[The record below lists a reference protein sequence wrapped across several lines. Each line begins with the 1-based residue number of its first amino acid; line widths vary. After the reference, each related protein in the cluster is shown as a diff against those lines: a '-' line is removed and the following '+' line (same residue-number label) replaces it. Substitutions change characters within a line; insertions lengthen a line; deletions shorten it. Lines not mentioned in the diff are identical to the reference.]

1 MKRRVFGQTW
11 WGKQWIYALEERA
24 SLDRNRL
31 PRGRTYARQETVGG
45 LAISRGQI
53 TASVKGRR
61 PNPYKVVINVA
72 TFKTQEWD
80 RVIDS
85 ISAQVGR
92 LAALLDGELPAEV
105 VKDVEKA
112 GCDLLP
118 GAGEIKPRCSCP
130 DWADPCKHAAAVC
143 YLVAD
148 AVDADPFALLLLR
161 GRSRDE
167 ILATL
172 RARRGKTAAVRSTPT
187 GPTGVVARAAY
198 AAHQDLPRL
207 PGPQLPP
214 SMPGQPA
221 PLPVDPPADSGVPT
235 DVLAALVADAAG
247 RAWEL
252 AAGLGDGGLTLDPEI
267 DLARRASGMLGSA
280 ELPALARRL
289 SVPPKT
295 LVTWAIGW
303 REAVAGGVAVVRED
317 WSPAPQLLEP
327 ARRAMTDW
335 GGSASAQRNRV
346 TCGDVQLRLGQD
358 GRWYR
363 LLKSS
368 AGWDVDGPAADD
380 PADLIDND

>member
-31 PRGRTYARQETVGG
+31 PRGRTYARKETVSG
-45 LAISRGQI
+45 LTIGRGQV
-53 TASVKGRR
+53 TASVKGSR
-61 PNPYKVVINVA
+61 PSPYKVVINVA
-72 TFKTQEWD
+72 TFKDKDWD
-80 RVIDS
+80 RVIAS

-172 RARRGKTAAVRSTPT
+172 RDRRGRKPTVKTAVA
-187 GPTGVVARAAY
+187 GPSGVVAREAY
-198 AAHQDLPRL
+198 AAQRDLPPL
-207 PGPQLPP
+207 PGPLLPP
-214 SMPGQPA
+214 QIPGQPA
-221 PLPVDPPADSGVPT
+221 PLPIDPPAESGVSAE
-235 DVLAALVADAAG
+235 VLAALVADAAG

-252 AAGLGDGGLTLDPEI
+252 AAGLGDGGLRLDPEV
-267 DLARRASGMLGSA
+267 DLARRASAMLGSA
-280 ELPALARRL
+280 ELPALAKRMSL
-289 SVPPKT
+289 PPKM
-295 LVTWAIGW
+295 LVKWAIGW
-303 REAVAGGVAVVRED
+303 REAGAGGVAVVRED
-317 WSPAPQLLEP
+317 WTPEPGRLEP
-327 ARRAMTDW
+327 ARQAMTDW
-335 GGSASAQRNRV
+335 GGAASAQRNRV

-380 PADLIDND
+380 PGDLIDND

>member
-24 SLDRNRL
+24 SLDQNRL
-31 PRGRTYARQETVGG
+31 PRGRTYARQDTVSG
-45 LAISRGQI
+45 LAIARGQI
-53 TASVKGRR
+53 TASVKGSR
-61 PNPYKVVINVA
+61 PRPYKVVINVA
-72 TFKTQEWD
+72 TFKDQDWD

-143 YLVAD
+143 YLIAD
-148 AVDADPFALLLLR
+148 AVDTDPFALLLLR

-172 RARRGKTAAVRSTPT
+172 RARRGTRTTTRSAPV
-187 GPTGVVARAAY
+187 GPRGVVAREVY
-198 AAHQDLPRL
+198 AAEKHLLPL
-207 PGPQLPP
+207 PAPQLPP
-214 SMPGQPA
+214 RVPGQPA
-221 PLPVDPPADSGVPT
+221 PLPIDPPTESGMSV
-235 DVLAALVADAAG
+235 DLLAALVSDTAS

-252 AAGLGDGGLTLDPEI
+252 AAGLGDGGLTLDPEV
-267 DLARRASGMLGSA
+267 DLARRAVAMLGNA
-280 ELPALARRL
+280 ELPALAKRM

-295 LVTWAIGW
+295 LVKWAIGW
-303 REAVAGGVAVVRED
+303 REAGAGGVAVVRED
-317 WSPAPQLLEP
+317 WVPEPSLLEP
-327 ARRAMTDW
+327 ARRAMTEL
-335 GGSASAQRNRV
+335 GRRGQCSTKPRHLRRCPAPARSGQPLVSAAEVIR
-346 TCGDVQLRLGQD
+346 RLGG
-358 GRWYR
+358 GR
-363 LLKSS
+363 SS
-368 AGWDVDGPAADD
+368 GG
-380 PADLIDND
+380 